1 MHQIQCCNGA
11 DLNAMLRI
19 SRQTKNGL
27 RYALIT
33 VLEENVVKVSMTET
47 ELVVF
52 IGIIF
57 KVDEMKR

>member
-11 DLNAMLRI
+11 VLNAMLRI

-47 ELVVF
+47 TELVVF
-52 IGIIF
+52 NF
-57 KVDEMKR
+57 E